1 MRLMPVVIVQHEL
14 IFPIKIVKYVPN
26 FVTRLSPFLSIF
38 SIIISTSL
46 FLLFI
51 CKYKLI
57 MKKLY

>member
-38 SIIISTSL
+38 SIIISISL